1 MPEEQADDSVRANI
15 LAQLVKKPVVK
26 QEPIS
31 AEITLPELNLVTV
44 NNDEIKTVNSN
55 VPTTVETQREI
66 PLAIVS
72 EWVIGAIKEG
82 DLKSISAVDCQYLIN
97 YLHKKFNSTETI
109 IAQNSVIEK
118 QKIKSNGGSLL
129 ERCLEHRSK
138 TAADETIAS
147 VSDDDRAKL
156 LETIFTNKNKLVN
169 LFKGNG

>member
-15 LAQLVKKPVVK
+15 LSQLVKKPVAK

-31 AEITLPELNLVTV
+31 TGISLPELTLTTD
-44 NNDEIKTVNSN
+44 NNAEVQTIDSSA
-55 VPTTVETQREI
+55 PTTVETQREI

-109 IAQNSVIEK
+109 VAQNSVVEK
-118 QKIKSNGGSLL
+118 KKAKSNSVSLL
-129 ERCLEHRSK
+129 ERCLEHRNK
-138 TAADETIAS
+138 TVADETTAP
-147 VSDDDRAKL
+147 VSDGDRTKL
-156 LETIFTNKNKLVN
+156 LETIFTNKNKLVD